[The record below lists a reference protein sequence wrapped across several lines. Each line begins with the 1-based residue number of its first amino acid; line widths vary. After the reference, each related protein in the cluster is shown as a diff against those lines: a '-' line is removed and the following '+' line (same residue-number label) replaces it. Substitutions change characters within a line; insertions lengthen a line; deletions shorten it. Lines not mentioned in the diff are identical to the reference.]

1 MSWLH
6 LFIKVIR
13 INASVFGFVF
23 TITSIIT
30 IISMSQDDRWSMEN
44 IIQTSDLFNPD
55 RPIPLMV
62 ICIVIA
68 VIFYMLEKPL
78 AKHEK
83 KSD

>member
-6 LFIKVIR
+6 LLVKVIR

-23 TITSIIT
+23 TITSIIA
-30 IISMSQDDRWSMEN
+30 IISMSQYDRWSMEN

-68 VIFYMLEKPL
+68 VIFYMIEKSL
-78 AKHEK
+78 AKYEK
-83 KSD
+83 KID

>member
-6 LFIKVIR
+6 LFVKVVR
-13 INASVFGFVF
+13 INASFFGFVF

-30 IISMSQDDRWSMEN
+30 IISMSQYDRWSMEN
-44 IIQTSDLFNPD
+44 VIQTSDLFNPN

-68 VIFYMLEKPL
+68 VVFYMIEKPL
-78 AKHEK
+78 AKYEK
-83 KSD
+83 KID